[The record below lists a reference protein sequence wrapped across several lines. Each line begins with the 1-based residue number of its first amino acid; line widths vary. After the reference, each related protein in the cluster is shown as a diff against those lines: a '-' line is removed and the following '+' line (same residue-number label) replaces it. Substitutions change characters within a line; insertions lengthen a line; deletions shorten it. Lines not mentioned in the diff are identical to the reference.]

1 MRLSLTCIVADPSDA
16 DREEMVRFLH
26 EQGVEVVA
34 QASALAQVQRYLA
47 QPDAAQVVIVN
58 LDPNTAESLAQV
70 GAMIRQ
76 FGGVSFLVMSR
87 SRDPDLLMEAIHVG
101 VREFVALP
109 VNEDRFRRA
118 LERLGDA
125 QTNGSKRGRIVQVV
139 PTSGGCG
146 STTIACNL
154 AAAMATGGKTV
165 IVDLDLVSGTVATS
179 FDVRPRFTV
188 SDLMDVNQKLD
199 RQLLDNALTLHEPS
213 GVAILARPELPEDAH
228 RVTATGMQ
236 RLLQVLG
243 RSFDY
248 VVLDSQMGVEG
259 VYPTASRAADIN
271 VVVLQL
277 NVPSVRNAQRFVSAL
292 RRMGV
297 EAERIRLVANRFVKR
312 GSEVQLQEAERVLG
326 MSIAWT
332 VPNDYR
338 TAVEC
343 LNYGEPA
350 VLRYPRTEVSGSLSR
365 LAGVLN
371 GRTNH

>member
-1 MRLSLTCIVADPSDA
+1 
-16 DREEMVRFLH
+16 MVR
-26 EQGVEVVA
+26 
-34 QASALAQVQRYLA
+34 
-47 QPDAAQVVIVN
+47 
-58 LDPNTAESLAQV
+58 
-70 GAMIRQ
+70 Q
-76 FGGVSFLVMSR
+76 FAGVSFLVMSR

-101 VREFVALP
+101 VREFIALP
-109 VNEDRFRRA
+109 VNEGRFRRA
-118 LERLGDA
+118 LERLGEA
-125 QTNGSKRGRIVQVV
+125 QVNGSKRGRIVQVV

-146 STTIACNL
+146 STTISCNL
-154 AAAMATGGKTV
+154 AAAMAKNGKAV
-165 IVDLDLVSGTVATS
+165 LIDMDLVSGTVATS

-188 SDLMDVNQKLD
+188 SDLMDVSQKLD

-228 RVTATGMQ
+228 RVKPTGTN

-243 RSFDY
+243 RAFDY
-248 VVLDSQMGVEG
+248 VVVDSQMGVDG
-259 VYPTASRAADIN
+259 LWQTVCRAADVN

-277 NVPSVRNAQRFVSAL
+277 NVPSVRNALRFVNAI

-297 EAERIRLVANRFVKR
+297 EADRVRLVANRFVKR
-312 GSEVQLQEAERVLG
+312 GAEVQMQEAERVLG

-332 VPNDYR
+332 IPNDYR

-350 VLRYPRTEVSGSLSR
+350 VLRYPRAEVSGSLMR

-371 GRTNH
+371 GRSNH